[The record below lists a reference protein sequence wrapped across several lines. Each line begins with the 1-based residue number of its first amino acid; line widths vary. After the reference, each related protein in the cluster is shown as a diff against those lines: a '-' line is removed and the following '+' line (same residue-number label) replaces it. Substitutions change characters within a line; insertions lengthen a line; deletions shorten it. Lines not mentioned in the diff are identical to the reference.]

1 MVQFGEKSDLVVKYE
16 RWANMRLHPAKD
28 GLIPFPDERTLI
40 RRDKGGNRL
49 RDRIDPQTGF
59 CTGVTSPLLANGV
72 HVLPYKRPT
81 GASGPDVRYDSESA
95 RYYDLIR
102 TSETEPIGLVVRLTS
117 DGDDS
122 LPCTRVRIIKGER
135 SATGEPERKSTAPVQ
150 KSVSARKANDEA
162 VRAILA
168 SHGYSGPIDRKMR
181 RLALELIAYEKT
193 CTGRDV
199 TV

>member
-1 MVQFGEKSDLVVKYE
+1 
-16 RWANMRLHPAKD
+16 MRLHPAKD

-40 RRDKGGNRL
+40 RRDRGGNRL

-59 CTGVTSPLLANGV
+59 CTGVTSPMLSNGV

-102 TSETEPIGLVVRLTS
+102 ASDSDPIGLVVRLTS

-122 LPCTRVRIIKGER
+122 LPCTRVRIVKGER
-135 SATGEPERKSTAPVQ
+135 SATGEPERNSSAPVR
-150 KSVSARKANDEA
+150 KPVSARKANDEA
-162 VRAILA
+162 VTAVLA
-168 SHGYSGPIDRKMR
+168 AMNYKGEITRELR
-181 RLALELIAYEKT
+181 NAVLEMIAYEKT